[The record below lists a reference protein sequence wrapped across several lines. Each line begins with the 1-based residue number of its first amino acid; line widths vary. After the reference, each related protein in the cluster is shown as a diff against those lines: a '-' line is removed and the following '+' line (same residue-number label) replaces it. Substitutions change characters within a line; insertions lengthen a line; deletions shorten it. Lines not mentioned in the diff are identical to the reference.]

1 MTPEREG
8 RPSARPTSNVAMSE
22 ATIYRVRWADLTRY
36 QAFLFDVDEADA
48 TVTCGASLQVSRSL
62 RVGRPCR
69 SIAISPDL
77 NSQASGISSEPG

>member
-36 QAFLFDVDEADA
+36 QAFLWSSPASVD
-48 TVTCGASLQVSRSL
+48 TGSLGRFCSL
-62 RVGRPCR
+62 GDSFVFGW
-69 SIAISPDL
+69 
-77 NSQASGISSEPG
+77 